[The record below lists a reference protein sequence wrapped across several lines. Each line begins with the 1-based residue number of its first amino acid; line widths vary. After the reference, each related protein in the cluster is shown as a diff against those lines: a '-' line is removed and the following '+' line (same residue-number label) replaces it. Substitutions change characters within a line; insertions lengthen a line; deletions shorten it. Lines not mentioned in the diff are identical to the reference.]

1 MISHPKPDL
10 QIFFRYAITKIVLI
24 NKKIHDRLLRI
35 IFFRIGLGIAK
46 KLVSDGAK
54 VMISSRKASNVEEAL
69 KSFPEKEISGLK

>member
-1 MISHPKPDL
+1 MTQNIY
-10 QIFFRYAITKIVLI
+10 FA
-24 NKKIHDRLLRI
+24 KKRKSSFKKCSPVGYLCMVF
-35 IFFRIGLGIAK
+35 FFRIGLGIAK

>member
-1 MISHPKPDL
+1 MYHILSRICKFSSVMPLLKL
-10 QIFFRYAITKIVLI
+10 YL

>member
-1 MISHPKPDL
+1 MKSLSTLH
-10 QIFFRYAITKIVLI
+10 
-24 NKKIHDRLLRI
+24 

-69 KSFPEKEISGLK
+69 KSFPEKEIGGLK

>member
-1 MISHPKPDL
+1 MPLLKL
-10 QIFFRYAITKIVLI
+10 YL

>member
-1 MISHPKPDL
+1 MDGPL
-10 QIFFRYAITKIVLI
+10 
-24 NKKIHDRLLRI
+24 KKIHDRLLRI

>member
-1 MISHPKPDL
+1 MPLLKL
-10 QIFFRYAITKIVLI
+10 YLERL
-24 NKKIHDRLLRI
+24 HDRLLRI

>member
-1 MISHPKPDL
+1 MFEKRESL
-10 QIFFRYAITKIVLI
+10 Y
-24 NKKIHDRLLRI
+24 LLNI
-35 IFFRIGLGIAK
+35 LFFRIGLGIAK